1 MIGIIDNNTD
11 VLNDISSHLN
21 EVLKNYDVLYNAT
34 SYGEPIPHPDGTKY
48 ALIIKETNPYNQ
60 IIINNL
66 TPEEKNK
73 IEYLHS
79 DWFQEP

>member
-1 MIGIIDNNTD
+1 MIAIVDNNTG
-11 VLNDISSHLN
+11 VLNDISSRLN
-21 EVLKNYDVLYNAT
+21 EVLKNYDVLYDAT
-34 SYGEPIPHPDGTKY
+34 SYGEPMPHPDGTKY